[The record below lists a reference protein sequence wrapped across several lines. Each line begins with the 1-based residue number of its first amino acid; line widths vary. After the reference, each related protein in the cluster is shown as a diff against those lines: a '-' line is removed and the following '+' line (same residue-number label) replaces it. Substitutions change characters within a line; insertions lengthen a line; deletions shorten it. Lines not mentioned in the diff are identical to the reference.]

1 LDTIDDQDFLTRGCR
16 CAPQPHTRQTRVASH
31 ACNKLDAI
39 DWLKDIKSPDIYPA
53 FDLVEVR
60 FKNGRK
66 DFFRCTPDM
75 DLEAGDIVAVEASPG
90 HDIGIV
96 SLTGQVVK
104 LQMKSKKVNPES
116 NDLRRVYRKAKISDV
131 EKWVAAV
138 KQEDETMYRSRE
150 MASRL
155 KLDMKISD
163 VEYQGDR
170 TKAIFYY
177 TADERVDFRELIR
190 VLADAFS
197 VRIEMRQIG
206 MRQEASR
213 LGGIGSCGRELCC
226 ATWLTSFRSVSTNAA
241 RTQQLSLNPQKLAGQ
256 CSKLK
261 CCINYENDCYL
272 DYQKA
277 LPDNVNELY
286 TKKGRAFLQ
295 KIDVLRGF
303 MGYSYADSPGSIVML
318 TTERVK
324 EIKEANIRN
333 VRPNDLIDE
342 QQAGDPNSASRE
354 KRPFEMENN
363 LEDSLTRFDQPAG
376 KSRKKKKKNRP
387 GKNFNKS

>member
-1 LDTIDDQDFLTRGCR
+1 MF
-16 CAPQPHTRQTRVASH
+16 PPF
-31 ACNKLDAI
+31 
-39 DWLKDIKSPDIYPA
+39 DI
-53 FDLVEVR
+53 VEVR

-66 DFFRCTPDM
+66 DFFRSTPDM
-75 DLEAGDIVAVEASPG
+75 ELETGDIVAVEASPG

-104 LQMKSKKVNPES
+104 LQLKSKKVNPETS
-116 NDLRRVYRKAKISDV
+116 ELRKVYRKAKVSDV

-138 KQEDETMYRSRE
+138 KQEDDTMFRSRDI
-150 MASRL
+150 AQQLRL
-155 KLDMKISD
+155 EMKISD
-163 VEYQGDR
+163 VEFQGDR

-177 TADERVDFRELIR
+177 TADERVDFRELIK
-190 VLADAFS
+190 VLAEAFN

-226 ATWLTSFRSVSTNAA
+226 ASWLTSFRSVSTNAA

-277 LPDNVNELY
+277 LPDHITEIN
-286 TKKGRAFLQ
+286 TKKGKAILQ
-295 KIDVLRGF
+295 KIDVLKGLLGF
-303 MGYSYADSPGSIVML
+303 AYLENPGSIIML
-318 TTERVK
+318 TAERVK
-324 EIKEANIRN
+324 EIREMNIRN
-333 VRPNDLIDE
+333 LRPEDLQE
-342 QQAGDPNSASRE
+342 AVNELNNNGDPRE
-354 KRPFEMENN
+354 RKPFEMKNN
-363 LEDSLTRFDQPAG
+363 LEDSLTRFDQQPT
-376 KSRKKKKKNRP
+376 KSRKKRKKKKPKKPN
-387 GKNFNKS
+387 N

>member
-1 LDTIDDQDFLTRGCR
+1 MSRGCR
-16 CAPQPHTRQTRVASH
+16 CAPQPHTRQTQVASH
-31 ACNKLDAI
+31 ACSKLDSQ
-39 DWLKDIKSPDIYPA
+39 DWLKDIKPSDIFPR
-53 FDLVEVR
+53 FDIVEVR

-75 DLEAGDIVAVEASPG
+75 ELETGDIVAVEASPG
-90 HDIGIV
+90 HDIGVV
-96 SLTGQVVK
+96 SLSGQVVK
-104 LQMKSKKVNPES
+104 LQMKSKRVKPDNP
-116 NDLRRVYRKAKISDV
+116 DLRKVYRKAKVSDV

-138 KQEDETMYRSRE
+138 KLEDETMFRSRE
-150 MASRL
+150 MALRL

-177 TADERVDFRELIR
+177 TADERVDFRELIK
-190 VLADAFS
+190 VLAEAFG

-226 ATWLTSFRSVSTNAA
+226 ATWLTRFQSVSTNAA

-256 CSKLK
+256 CGKLK

-277 LPDNVNELY
+277 LPENAQELF
-286 TKKGRAFLQ
+286 TKKGKAYLQ
-295 KIDVLRGF
+295 KVDILRGM
-303 MGYSYADSPGSIVML
+303 MGYSYADNPGNIVML
-318 TTERVK
+318 PTDRVS
-324 EIKEANIRN
+324 EIRDANIRN
-333 VRPNDLIDE
+333 IRPEDLLDEAQENDRLIGS
-342 QQAGDPNSASRE
+342 QE

-363 LEDSLTRFDQPAG
+363 LEDSLTRFDQPA
-376 KSRKKKKKNRP
+376 KSRKKKKRKRP
-387 GKNFNKS
+387 GKNNPQP

>member
-1 LDTIDDQDFLTRGCR
+1 MDTIDHQDFMSRGCR
-16 CAPQPHTRQTRVASH
+16 CAPQPHTRQTKVFSH
-31 ACNKLDAI
+31 ACNKLDSQ
-39 DWLKDIKSPDIYPA
+39 DWLKDIKTPEIFPPFDI
-53 FDLVEVR
+53 VEVR

-66 DFFRCTPDM
+66 DFFRSTPDM
-75 DLEAGDIVAVEASPG
+75 ELETGDIVAVEASPG

-96 SLTGQVVK
+96 TLTGQIVK

-116 NDLRRVYRKAKISDV
+116 NDLKKVYRKAKVSDV
-131 EKWVAAV
+131 EKWVASV
-138 KQEDETMYRSRE
+138 KQEDETMFRSRE

-155 KLDMKISD
+155 RLDMKISD

-177 TADERVDFRELIR
+177 TADERVDFRELIK
-190 VLADAFS
+190 VLAEAFS

-226 ATWLTSFRSVSTNAA
+226 STWLTSFRSVSTNAA

-256 CSKLK
+256 CTKLK

-272 DYQKA
+272 DYHKA
-277 LPDNVNELY
+277 LPDNVSELN

-295 KIDVLRGF
+295 KIDVLRGL
-303 MGYSYADSPGSIVML
+303 MGYAFSDSPGNIIML
-318 TTERVK
+318 TADRVK
-324 EIKEANIRN
+324 EIKEMNIRN
-333 VRPNDLIDE
+333 IRPEDLIDLMQE
-342 QQAGDPNSASRE
+342 QENIAASRE
-354 KRPFEMENN
+354 KNPFEMENN
-363 LEDSLTRFDQPAG
+363 LEDSLTRFDQP
-376 KSRKKKKKNRP
+376 KRSRKKKKKKRP
-387 GKNFNKS
+387 GNNSNNL

>member
-1 LDTIDDQDFLTRGCR
+1 MDTQDHQDFLSRGCR
-16 CAPQPHTRQTRVASH
+16 CAPQPHTRQTQVSSH
-31 ACNKLDAI
+31 ACNKLDAQ
-39 DWLKDIKSPDIYPA
+39 DWTRDIKPPDIFPR
-53 FDLVEVR
+53 FDIVEVG

-75 DLEAGDIVAVEASPG
+75 ELETGDIVAVEASPG

-96 SLTGQVVK
+96 SLSGQIVK
-104 LQMKSKKVNPES
+104 LQMRSKKVKQDNP
-116 NDLRRVYRKAKISDV
+116 DLRKVYRKAKVSDI

-138 KQEDETMYRSRE
+138 KQEDDTMFRSRE

-177 TADERVDFRELIR
+177 TADERVDFRELIK
-190 VLADAFS
+190 VLAEAFG

-226 ATWLTSFRSVSTNAA
+226 ATWLTSFQSVSTNAA

-256 CSKLK
+256 CGKLK

-277 LPDNVNELY
+277 LPDHIHELV
-286 TKKGRAFLQ
+286 TKKGKAYLQ
-295 KIDVLRGF
+295 KTDILRGLLGF
-303 MGYSYADSPGSIVML
+303 SYADSPGSIVML
-318 TTERVK
+318 SSERVK
-324 EIKEANIRN
+324 EIREANVRNIR
-333 VRPNDLIDE
+333 PEDLLEDTSGNG
-342 QQAGDPNSASRE
+342 QGNGMQG
-354 KRPFEMENN
+354 KQPFEMENN
-363 LEDSLTRFDQPAG
+363 LEDSLTRFDQPK
-376 KSRKKKKKNRP
+376 KSRKKKKRKRP
-387 GKNFNKS
+387 GKYNTNE

>member
-1 LDTIDDQDFLTRGCR
+1 MDTLDHQDFLTRGCH
-16 CAPQPHTRQTRVASH
+16 CTPQPHTRQTRVASH
-31 ACNKLDAI
+31 ACNKLDAL
-39 DWLKDIKSPDIYPA
+39 DWLKDIKSPDGYPA
-53 FDLVEVR
+53 FDIVEVR

-66 DFFRCTPDM
+66 DFFRSTPDLA
-75 DLEAGDIVAVEASPG
+75 LEAGDIVAVEASPG

-116 NDLRRVYRKAKISDV
+116 NDLRNVYRKAKVSDV

-155 KLDMKISD
+155 SLDMKISD

-295 KIDVLRGF
+295 KTDVLRGL
-303 MGYSYADSPGSIVML
+303 MGFAYADSPGNIVML
-318 TTERVK
+318 PANRVK
-324 EIKEANIRN
+324 EIREANIRN
-333 VRPNDLIDE
+333 VRPNDLLDDQHE
-342 QQAGDPNSASRE
+342 GGPNAASRE

-363 LEDSLTRFDQPAG
+363 LEDSLTRFDQPG
-376 KSRKKKKKNRP
+376 KKSRKKKKKNRP